1 MKTKLFGLFILIS
14 ASFSAQKVDPKM
26 VGCWKG
32 TETDQQVEGMT
43 KYWISCR
50 QEDGKSILLFI
61 ALKDGEVIEQS
72 TENGKW
78 WTKDGKYYEL
88 HDYDGITDV
97 YNYKLIGDNK
107 VEYRSIELFGKP
119 DNSYVFNDE
128 RIIEKTKK

>member
-1 MKTKLFGLFILIS
+1 MKTKLLGLFILIS
-14 ASFSAQKVDPKM
+14 TLFSAQKLDSKM
-26 VGCWKG
+26 IGCWKG
-32 TETDQQVEGMT
+32 TETDQQAEGMT

-50 QEDGKSILLFI
+50 QDDGKSILLFI

-72 TENGKW
+72 TENGRW

-107 VEYRSIELFGKP
+107 VEYRSVELFGKL
-119 DNSYVFNDE
+119 DTSYVFSDE
-128 RIIEKTKK
+128 RIR